1 MKRVVIIMT
10 LLIAVFAANAQTVGG
25 GGSKKYHSVKK
36 TKTATNTTT
45 KHKTFNRNVFQPE
58 FTFMLNYAY
67 AFAPQHSVGLTLG
80 QNKLGKTPLGWY
92 INLMTGFDFN
102 FGTVGSVSEHGVYNG
117 TVVPFFTGKEKR
129 TRLSASLGMTVN
141 MVIPLY
147 FYMGVGYGYRSL
159 TWEIVGG
166 DWMTYEPMSFAG
178 ANVDFGLMLN
188 IKGFALSAG
197 YSTINFQYHELKAG
211 IGFIIKTKK
220 KSVAMPAP
228 DNPDNSN
235 GSGNNTENN

>member
-1 MKRVVIIMT
+1 
-10 LLIAVFAANAQTVGG
+10 
-25 GGSKKYHSVKK
+25 
-36 TKTATNTTT
+36 
-45 KHKTFNRNVFQPE
+45 
-58 FTFMLNYAY
+58 
-67 AFAPQHSVGLTLG
+67 
-80 QNKLGKTPLGWY
+80 
-92 INLMTGFDFN
+92 
-102 FGTVGSVSEHGVYNG
+102 
-117 TVVPFFTGKEKR
+117 
-129 TRLSASLGMTVN
+129 
-141 MVIPLY
+141 
-147 FYMGVGYGYRSL
+147 
-159 TWEIVGG
+159 
-166 DWMTYEPMSFAG
+166 MTYEPMSFAG